1 MAKKRKKT
9 THRRRHHRVGA
20 MRGVGGIFMKV
31 AAIAAGAAGATF
43 INSTVK
49 KSFASLPAWAGGM
62 GAVGA
67 GVLLPRFVR
76 NPIALDVSAGLI
88 AAGSLFALNE
98 SFLSLP
104 GIAGLGAIPK
114 TMAYRN
120 TPKLQSSVGAPGYM
134 DNAVGGERDL
144 MVVGALFDN

>member
-1 MAKKRKKT
+1 MARKKKKT
-9 THRRRHHRVGA
+9 THKRRHHTVGA

-31 AAIAAGAAGATF
+31 VAIAAGAAGATF
-43 INSTVK
+43 INSTAK
-49 KSFASLPAWAGGM
+49 KSFTSLPTWSGGI
-62 GAVGA
+62 ASVGL

-76 NPIALDVSAGLI
+76 NPLAVDVAAGLI
-88 AAGSLFALNE
+88 AGGALFALNE

-104 GIAGLGAIPK
+104 GIAGLGAVPK
-114 TMAYRN
+114 NMAYRN
-120 TPKLQSSVGAPGYM
+120 TPKLQNSVGAPGYM